1 MSTLNINQFAQ
12 VAVRGQQDLKIAL
25 SGVISGVVSANQ
37 VTPLVAG
44 DAVMLD
50 NTITIAGTPQ
60 FVAAAASDVAHGYM
74 IFDPK
79 ASTVSAPNAIQV
91 ALRFDG
97 PVVWLTAAATVRP
110 GFFVE
115 QAASGGDVQEI
126 AAGKLRG
133 LALDFGTVGQLIRV
147 ILVGGNAQA

>member
-25 SGVISGVVSANQ
+25 SGVISGIVSANQ
-37 VTPLVAG
+37 ATPLTAG

-60 FVAAAASDVAHGYM
+60 FVAAGVGDVAHGYM

-79 ASTVSAPNAIQV
+79 SSTVATPNAIQV
-91 ALRFDG
+91 ALRFWG
-97 PVVWLTAAATVRP
+97 PVIWLVAAATVRP

-115 QAASGGDVQEI
+115 QAAASGDVIEL
-126 AAGKLRG
+126 ASGKLRG
-133 LALDFGTVGQLIRV
+133 LALDFGTVGNLIRV
-147 ILVGGNAQA
+147 ILIQAQA

>member
-12 VAVRGQQDLKIAL
+12 VAVRGQVDLKIAL
-25 SGVISGVVSANQ
+25 SGIISGIVSANQ
-37 VTPLVAG
+37 ATPLVAG

-50 NTITIAGTPQ
+50 NAITVAGTPQ
-60 FVAAAASDVAHGYM
+60 FVAATDADVAHGYM

-79 ASTVSAPNAIQV
+79 ASTVATPNAIQV
-91 ALRFDG
+91 AMRFMG
-97 PVVWLTAAATVRP
+97 PVVWLVAAATVRP

-115 QAASGGDVQEI
+115 QAASGGDVIEL

-133 LALDFGTVGQLIRV
+133 LALDFGTVGQLIRI
-147 ILVGGNAQA
+147 ILVQAEA